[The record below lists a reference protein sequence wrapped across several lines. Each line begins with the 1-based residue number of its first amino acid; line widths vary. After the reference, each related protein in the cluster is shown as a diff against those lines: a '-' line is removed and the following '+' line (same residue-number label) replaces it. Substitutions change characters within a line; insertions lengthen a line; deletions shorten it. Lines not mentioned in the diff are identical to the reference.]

1 MADIGTFSGNFHMFV
16 LGYQSSD
23 RRTKCS
29 ESDAGNEKFLQ
40 PETLF
45 RLVDDA
51 SGTFEPKR
59 VSGMSVCR
67 RRPRERLAH

>member
-23 RRTKCS
+23 RRTKYS

-40 PETLF
+40 PFF
-45 RLVDDA
+45 RHVDDV

-59 VSGMSVCR
+59 VSGMSVFR
-67 RRPRERLAH
+67 RRPCERLAP